1 MRRRGVGTSM
11 PRPLSNT
18 GSPSIVMRPRSGR
31 RMPAMALTT
40 EVLPAPERP
49 KSAVTPS
56 PASKAALRRN
66 APRRRSMSTVSVIA
80 SHPFCRTAHQ
90 YFRNVERGE
99 RKQHRNEAQ
108 PQRGLVSRRRLRIGI
123 DRERQRARLAG
134 YVGDESNGRAEL
146 SQAARK
152 GQQHACD
159 DSRQSQRQSDGEK
172 DAGAAGAQRACRGF
186 ELAVD
191 AFERKSDGAH
201 HQGKT
206 HYSRG
211 QRRAGPPECEDYSEP
226 FFEPRADG
234 PAPAEK
240 EQQEIA
246 DHDRRQHERQMDG
259 RVEQRLPGKVGTR
272 KHMGNRDREGQTH
285 EHAPESD
292 AQAEAQDLPLF
303 GCRQHP
309 DRL

>member
-80 SHPFCRTAHQ
+80 PHPFCRTAHQ

-108 PQRGLVSRRRLRIGI
+108 PQRGLVSRWRLRIGI
-123 DRERQRARLAG
+123 DRERQRARLAW
-134 YVGDESNGRAEL
+134 YVGNESNGRAEL

-152 GQQHACD
+152 GQQHARD
-159 DSRQSQRQSDGEK
+159 DAGQRQRQGDGEK
-172 DAGAAGAQRACRGF
+172 DANAAGAQCACRGF

-191 AFERKSDGAH
+191 GFERKPDRTDCQWESHDA
-201 HQGKT
+201 
-206 HYSRG
+206 RRE
-211 QRRAGPPECEDYSEP
+211 RRAGPPERDHYAEP
-226 FFEPRADG
+226 FFEQSAERPARAE
-234 PAPAEK
+234 EK
-240 EQQEIA
+240 EEEISH
-246 DHDRRQHERQMDG
+246 DHRRQHQRQVHR
-259 RVEQRLPGKVGTR
+259 RVEQCLAGKARAR
-272 KHMGNRDREGQTH
+272 KEVRDRDRE
-285 EHAPESD
+285 
-292 AQAEAQDLPLF
+292 
-303 GCRQHP
+303 R
-309 DRL
+309 